1 MTDAREVLDRMLSS
15 SIKADLLILFHK
27 NPGLV
32 DVADGVARRIGRTAE
47 TIEADL
53 KDLVD
58 LGVLRMEQVGKLE
71 VFLLDHAR
79 DKEMQS
85 VIADHIRSLS
95 PSKGV

>member
-1 MTDAREVLDRMLSS
+1 MLSS
-15 SIKADLLILFHK
+15 GIKADLLVLFHK

-32 DVADGVARRIGRTAE
+32 DVADGVARRIGRTAD

-58 LGVLRMEQVGKLE
+58 LGILRMEQVGKLE
-71 VFLLDHAR
+71 VFLLDHAKDR
-79 DKEMQS
+79 EVQS
-85 VIADHIRSLS
+85 VIADHIKSLS